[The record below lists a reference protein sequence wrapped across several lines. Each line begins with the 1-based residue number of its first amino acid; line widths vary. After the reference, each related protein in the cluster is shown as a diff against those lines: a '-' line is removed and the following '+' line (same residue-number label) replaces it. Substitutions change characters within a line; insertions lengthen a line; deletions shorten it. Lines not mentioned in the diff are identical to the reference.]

1 MVFDKAPTSNDIDFV
16 NSKLEEYT
24 NSFLKDD
31 YEEFSIVVKNE
42 TGLVIAGIT
51 GFTVWERAGV
61 STLWVAESH
70 RGNGI
75 GTKLL
80 AQAEKIAAEK
90 GARQI
95 ETNSMSFQ
103 GIGFFEKH
111 GYKVFGSLDNYPA
124 GYYCNFYTKQ
134 IPDSP

>member
-1 MVFDKAPTSNDIDFV
+1 MIFDKAPTSDDVDFV

-31 YEEFSIVVKNE
+31 YEEFSIVIKNE
-42 TGLVIAGIT
+42 IGLVIAGVT

-61 STLWVAESH
+61 NTLWVAESH

-80 AQAEKIAAEK
+80 AQFEKTASER
-90 GARQI
+90 GSRQI

-103 GIGFFEKH
+103 GIGFFEKN
-111 GYKVFGSLDNYPA
+111 GYKVFGTLDNYPA
-124 GYYCNFYTKQ
+124 GHCCNFYTKK
-134 IPDSP
+134 I

>member
-1 MVFDKAPTSNDIDFV
+1 MIFDKTPTPDDVAFV
-16 NSKLEEYT
+16 NSKLEEHT

-31 YEEFSIVVKNE
+31 YEEFSIVVKDE
-42 TGLVIAGIT
+42 TRLVIAGVT

-61 STLWVAESH
+61 GSLWVAESH

-80 AQAEKIAAEK
+80 AQAEKIASEK
-90 GARQI
+90 GSKQI

-124 GYYCNFYTKQ
+124 GHHCNFYTKE
-134 IPDSP
+134 I

>member
-1 MVFDKAPTSNDIDFV
+1 MIFDKSPTSDDIDNF
-16 NSKLEEYT
+16 NSELEEYT

-31 YEEFSIVVKNE
+31 YEEFSIVARNE
-42 TGLVIAGIT
+42 DGLVIAGIT

-61 STLWVAESH
+61 NTLWVAENH

-80 AQAEKIAAEK
+80 AQVEKIASEK

-103 GIGFFEKH
+103 GTGFFEKN
-111 GYKVFGSLDNYPA
+111 GYKIFGMLDNYPA
-124 GYYCNFYTKQ
+124 GYYCNFYTKE
-134 IPDSP
+134 I

>member
-1 MVFDKAPTSNDIDFV
+1 MIFDKAPTSDDADFV

-31 YEEFSIVVKNE
+31 YEEFSIVIKNE
-42 TGLVIAGIT
+42 IGLVIAGIT

-61 STLWVAESH
+61 NTLWVAESH
-70 RGNGI
+70 RGNGV

-80 AQAEKIAAEK
+80 AQFEKKASER
-90 GARQI
+90 GSRQI

-103 GIGFFEKH
+103 GIGFFEKN
-111 GYKVFGSLDNYPA
+111 GYKVFGTLDNYPA
-124 GYYCNFYTKQ
+124 GHYCNFYTKE
-134 IPDSP
+134 I